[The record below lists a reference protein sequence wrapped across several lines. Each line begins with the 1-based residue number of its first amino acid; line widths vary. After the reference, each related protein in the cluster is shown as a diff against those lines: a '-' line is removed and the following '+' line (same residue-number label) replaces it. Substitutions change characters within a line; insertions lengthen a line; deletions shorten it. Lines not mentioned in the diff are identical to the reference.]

1 MRRSQQEIRK
11 PARFFNAVAY
21 ALPIVEE
28 DIPSTY
34 KEAVCTFESGERK
47 KAINEEMRSLHKN
60 QTWDLVQLPKGKK
73 EIRCKWL
80 YTKK

>member
-1 MRRSQQEIRK
+1 MTKSIVVRRSKWKFQK
-11 PARFFNAVAY
+11 SARYVDAVSY

-34 KEAVCTFESGERK
+34 KEAMCTSKSGEWK
-47 KAINEEMRSLHKN
+47 KAMEEEMKSLHKN

-73 EIRCKWL
+73 
-80 YTKK
+80 